1 MIDVTQ
7 ETPSPR
13 MDPDVL
19 ALAAFHAGDRG
30 AGLRLFERHVRPVRR
45 YFLNKVRQDGDV
57 DDLVH
62 EVFQIMFNPE
72 SGFAA
77 ARSFGAYLFGVQQN
91 VLRAYYRLRTDV
103 APTASVADFGA
114 SNSTWL
120 KRQERCQPVLVACGA
135 CRSRSRKS
143 SSSTTGRIS
152 PVRGSPCSSTYRVA
166 PWRAG
171 SGSPSRPCSRA
182 WACAPNQPPT
192 TRCCSR
198 SINGPLT
205 SLAGS
210 AANAQPEPPL
220 CASSRPTAQH
230 LTAEQS
236 CARVCGS

>member
-120 KRQERCQPVLVACGA
+120 ERQERCQQLLVALRRLPIPQQEVLELHYWEDISGPRIA
-135 CRSRSRKS
+135 VLLDVPGGTVASRIR
-143 SSSTTGRIS
+143 
-152 PVRGSPCSSTYRVA
+152 
-166 PWRAG
+166 
-171 SGSPSRPCSRA
+171 
-182 WACAPNQPPT
+182 
-192 TRCCSR
+192 
-198 SINGPLT
+198 
-205 SLAGS
+205 LAKQALLEGMGLR
-210 AANAQPEPPL
+210 PEPAAYDEVL
-220 CASSRPTAQH
+220 LALDQWAADIAGRLRGERPA
-230 LTAEQS
+230 
-236 CARVCGS
+236 